1 MWKIKTFKTY
11 ESMRKFIQFHK
22 IQYIQIFINN
32 VPFAIEYK
40 KLRRVY

>member
-1 MWKIKTFKTY
+1 MWQIKKFKTY
-11 ESMRKFIQFHK
+11 EKMIEFIETHK
-22 IQYIQIFINN
+22 IQYNQVFINN